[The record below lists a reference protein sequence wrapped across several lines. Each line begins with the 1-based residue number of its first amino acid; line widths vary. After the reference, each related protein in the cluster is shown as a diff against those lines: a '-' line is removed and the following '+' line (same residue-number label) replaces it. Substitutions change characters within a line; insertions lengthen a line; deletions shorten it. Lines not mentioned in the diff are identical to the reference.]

1 MWPGKLREKSTIST
15 TTAESAERTAGNVNP
30 SDGVLRSFVQ
40 RQVQR
45 AIPDVTFFR
54 HAARLI
60 SGTVV
65 AQMIVVLSTPI
76 ITRLYAP
83 DDFGRLGLFL
93 AFLSVAGVTASLKY
107 EAAIVSA
114 DSDRDAGYL
123 LLNGTLIS
131 LLSAVLAGGVLY
143 CTIRLNVLGFGRLPA
158 AISLLMIPAL
168 MATSLYASLR
178 QWSVRLER
186 FSGLSRALMSQSAGR
201 TLTQIGLGLA
211 AAGWYGLIVGEI
223 FGRVIGIVR
232 LVRRGWKSWTDA
244 VLPIRRADAMSV
256 AWRYFHFPKFGL
268 PSGLINA
275 LALALP
281 VPLIILY
288 YGAFAGGAFVVVQ
301 RILSLPLTMIGSG
314 VSDAFQRRMVTHS
327 EASRDRPP
335 KFLNQTAFRL
345 LCLGVIPTV
354 VIATAGPTLITWAL
368 GENWGV
374 AGALGAAMA
383 PWALAQLAVSPL
395 SQVLAIY
402 RAYSFKLV
410 YDVLS
415 LLNGVCIITL
425 CAYNGV
431 SLIVA
436 VHILSWANVV
446 AYIVYFFLLRHVV
459 ARGGR

>member
-1 MWPGKLREKSTIST
+1 MWPGEFREKSTIST
-15 TTAESAERTAGNVNP
+15 TAESAERIVRDRKPA
-30 SDGVLRSFVQ
+30 DGLLRSFVR

-45 AIPDVTFFR
+45 AIPDATFFR

-65 AQMIVVLSTPI
+65 AQLIVVLSTPI
-76 ITRLYAP
+76 VTRLYTP

-93 AFLSVAGVTASLKY
+93 SFLSIAGVTASLKY

-131 LLSAVLAGGVLY
+131 LLSAVGAGGVLY
-143 CTIRLNVLGFGRLPA
+143 GMIRLNVLGFERLSA
-158 AISLLMIPAL
+158 AIVILMVPTL
-168 MATSLYASLR
+168 VVTSLYASVR
-178 QWSVRLER
+178 QWAVRLER
-186 FSGLSRALMSQSAGR
+186 FGGLSRALITQSAGR
-201 TLTQIGLGLA
+201 TLTQIGLGM
-211 AAGWYGLIVGEI
+211 GTVEWYGLIIGEI
-223 FGRVIGIVR
+223 FGRVLGIIR
-232 LVRRGWKSWTDA
+232 LVRYGWKSWINS

-256 AWRYFHFPKFGL
+256 ARRYFHFPKFCL
-268 PSGLINA
+268 PSGLINS
-275 LALALP
+275 LALSLP
-281 VPLIILY
+281 VPLIILN
-288 YGAFAGGAFVVVQ
+288 YGAVAGGAFVVVQ

-327 EASRDRPP
+327 ETSRDQSL
-335 KFLNQTAFRL
+335 KFLNQTALRL
-345 LCLGVIPTV
+345 LCLGVVPAV
-354 VIATAGPTLITWAL
+354 VIATAGPALMTWAL

-374 AGALGAAMA
+374 AGSLAAAMA

-395 SQVLAIY
+395 SRVLSVY
-402 RAYSFKLV
+402 RAYTFKLV

-415 LLNGVCIITL
+415 LLNGVCIIML
-425 CAYNGV
+425 SARNGI
-431 SLIVA
+431 SLIAA
-436 VHILSWANVV
+436 VQILSWANVA